1 MMPSEHLVVWP
12 SEILCNIGYF
22 LSKMIKEVFKMS
34 KEKNTDSLLRVSRV
48 LSGYLKEVRTKV
60 CKVLVYAALAE
71 REFFFLLFC

>member
-1 MMPSEHLVVWP
+1 
-12 SEILCNIGYF
+12 
-22 LSKMIKEVFKMS
+22 MIKEVFKMS

>member
-1 MMPSEHLVVWP
+1 MMPSEDLVVWP

-22 LSKMIKEVFKMS
+22 LSKMIKVFKMS

>member
-1 MMPSEHLVVWP
+1 MVWP

-34 KEKNTDSLLRVSRV
+34 KEKNTDSLLRILRV

-60 CKVLVYAALAE
+60 CKVLVDAALAE
-71 REFFFLLFC
+71 REFFFLLF